1 MRSGLFYNLF
11 GSIKVR
17 KEFEMSRFIRILL
30 LAFFILAISAPH
42 LWAFQSI
49 PEIDP
54 SLAPSAI
61 ALLSGG
67 LLILKRKSGK
77 KGKKD

>member
-1 MRSGLFYNLF
+1 MGRFMRIF
-11 GSIKVR
+11 
-17 KEFEMSRFIRILL
+17 LL
-30 LAFFILAISAPH
+30 VFFILAISAPP
-42 LWAFQSI
+42 LLASVGNV

-67 LLILKRKSGK
+67 LLIFKSKG
-77 KGKKD
+77 GKKDKSL

>member
-1 MRSGLFYNLF
+1 MG
-11 GSIKVR
+11 
-17 KEFEMSRFIRILL
+17 RFTRIFLL
-30 LAFFILAISAPH
+30 VFFILAISAPAA
-42 LWAFQSI
+42 LAVTGV

-67 LLILKRKSGK
+67 LLILKGKGGK
-77 KGKKD
+77 KNK

>member
-1 MRSGLFYNLF
+1 MRIF
-11 GSIKVR
+11 
-17 KEFEMSRFIRILL
+17 L
-30 LAFFILAISAPH
+30 LALFILAISAPH
-42 LWAFQSI
+42 LWASVAI

-67 LLILKRKSGK
+67 LLILKRKSR
-77 KGKKD
+77 KKDKKD